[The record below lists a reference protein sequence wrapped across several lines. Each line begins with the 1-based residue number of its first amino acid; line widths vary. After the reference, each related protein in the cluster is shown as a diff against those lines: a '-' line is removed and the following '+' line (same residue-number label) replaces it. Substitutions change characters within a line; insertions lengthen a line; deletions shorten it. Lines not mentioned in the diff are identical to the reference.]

1 MALTPE
7 NLALIAS
14 AYVAAIGL
22 ISWQSRAR
30 PFDSLAL
37 ATLGVCLGSLAR
49 YI

>member
-1 MALTPE
+1 MTLTPE
-7 NLALIAS
+7 NLALIAA

-30 PFDSLAL
+30 LFDSLAL

-49 YI
+49 YV